1 MVDSSATR
9 PRRLAVA
16 MYTKYA
22 LVLLTLAISGA
33 RKAAPRLGCRHTT
46 RRSILTKFPLRSSA
60 DPMKNFGRNHR
71 ARHGPLFVCSNLPQ

>member
-33 RKAAPRLGCRHTT
+33 RKAAPRLGMPPYNPKEHLDEIPA
-46 RRSILTKFPLRSSA
+46 SF
-60 DPMKNFGRNHR
+60 
-71 ARHGPLFVCSNLPQ
+71 